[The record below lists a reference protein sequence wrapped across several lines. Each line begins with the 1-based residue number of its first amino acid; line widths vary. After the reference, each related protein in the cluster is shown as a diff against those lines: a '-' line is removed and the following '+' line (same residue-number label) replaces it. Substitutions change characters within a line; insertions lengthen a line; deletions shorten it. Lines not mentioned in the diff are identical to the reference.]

1 MSKIKLVLIMC
12 LFCVTLTGCQSGN
25 ESVSNSRENEKQY
38 DFYSAQMDYETFLR
52 FNGVMEE
59 KDFDGDGKNDYLIRE
74 TLANTQE
81 SVYYIK
87 FSEKDNPLLL
97 GAFPQS
103 YMLTVE
109 CRDIDNDGRNELISL
124 GVDDHSYNFQDT
136 ATFEIY
142 KQNIWPDEI
151 YWDSVRVP
159 KGEQL
164 MDQGLDWTNPAAYMK
179 KSGFD
184 FLLLEDVDNYKI
196 SLGEYGH
203 TVEEA
208 PIVIPESFKELVN
221 QNIARP
227 IYHYEISEND
237 PCTMYLYQN
246 LGTSQFNIGTVV
258 TTIKWLETGHYEVK
272 DISIFESENISTD
285 EMLPENTPDE
295 EMQQIALSHRIIADI
310 PEMDLSLTGR
320 SNGYDY
326 MDISLHYNGQMLPI
340 SGTTMAGSMF
350 MPSLVLFEN
359 NSKAAIIL
367 IESEGSGIYI
377 SSIHIVD
384 LEEFHEISHEDAIPY
399 ISQKISSTVDV
410 ETGIVNLE
418 LPDRILQFDTSD
430 IVSPTNLFDQ
440 VGYGSIVKYYIEN
453 DKIYCDAA
461 LHIAPGSDLGYV
473 RLEYCFM
480 ENEYTVDRMEFQEFS
495 DNRFQYRIL
504 EK

>member
-12 LFCVTLTGCQSGN
+12 LYCVTLTGCQRGN
-25 ESVSNSRENEKQY
+25 ESVSDSRENEKQY

-87 FSEKDNPLLL
+87 FSEKDNPNM
-97 GAFPQS
+97 P
-103 YMLTVE
+103 
-109 CRDIDNDGRNELISL
+109 N
-124 GVDDHSYNFQDT
+124 
-136 ATFEIY
+136 
-142 KQNIWPDEI
+142 
-151 YWDSVRVP
+151 
-159 KGEQL
+159 
-164 MDQGLDWTNPAAYMK
+164 
-179 KSGFD
+179 
-184 FLLLEDVDNYKI
+184 
-196 SLGEYGH
+196 
-203 TVEEA
+203 
-208 PIVIPESFKELVN
+208 
-221 QNIARP
+221 
-227 IYHYEISEND
+227 
-237 PCTMYLYQN
+237 
-246 LGTSQFNIGTVV
+246 
-258 TTIKWLETGHYEVK
+258 
-272 DISIFESENISTD
+272 
-285 EMLPENTPDE
+285 E
-295 EMQQIALSHRIIADI
+295 EMQQSTLFRRIIADI

-326 MDISLHYNGQMLPI
+326 MDISLHYNGQTLPI

-399 ISQKISSTVDV
+399 LSQKISSTVDV

-473 RLEYCFM
+473 RLEYCFT

-495 DNRFQYRIL
+495 DNRFQYCIL